1 MFLDAILSG
10 YHIYSLYDPFLLF
23 CSIFSQIDIYSVK
36 HIQIK
41 EAICMKKSVNIITIC
56 IVGLLI
62 TVSATAMTIKGPDE
76 RNNRFLPELDVNVMK
91 VAGTPVSETL
101 DVTGMKECKPNIKIR
116 STDIQVTD
124 SEEDEYTPAIA
135 VAGGGDLFLSYTSK
149 ESILSSS
156 ITWTFSTDDGETWD
170 PGVYYDI
177 DGTESHPAIDYLGSE
192 NKFAGTLLGP
202 PGESDGA
209 LQYLFRCDDITD
221 AETYELFF
229 WDWTSY
235 PYRDRR
241 IPDIGGYQLDEVAWF
256 YGIMGCA
263 GTRGEVVDMPIFNYM
278 NYETEDSGW
287 SSYFSEYQGCENVAI
302 EVDQTN
308 GYFYAIFDYL
318 NETKGDWDLLVLRG
332 DCHNDGE
339 GHPIWFDS
347 LIIGGEENTK
357 YPSVGVQ
364 GDQVIIIAQSDAG
377 GTQDIVCYY
386 SSDAGENWDMSIVAN
401 DAGNDEVYPA
411 VISNGLLATCTFVM
425 NGDIYVSS
433 TEDGGA
439 TWAEAAR
446 INDESGT
453 VVEEYHTASLC
464 LGFGTWSDERNGNAD
479 IFFDT
484 VGAFPMISIESISG
498 GIGVS
503 VDIKNSG
510 TVAASNVQWSIDLE
524 GGLVIIGGHVDGT
537 ISTLAPGASQT
548 VKIGFVLGLGGV
560 TITAAADGATK
571 SATGTVLLFLV
582 TGL

>member
-1 MFLDAILSG
+1 
-10 YHIYSLYDPFLLF
+10 
-23 CSIFSQIDIYSVK
+23 
-36 HIQIK
+36 
-41 EAICMKKSVNIITIC
+41 MKKSANIITIC

-62 TVSATAMTIKGPDE
+62 TVSATAMAIKGPDE
-76 RNNRFLPELDVNVMK
+76 RNNEFVNVIKMEGK
-91 VAGTPVSETL
+91 PVSEAL
-101 DVTGMKECKPNIKIR
+101 DVTGKIECKPNMKIR
-116 STDIQVTD
+116 STDTQITS
-124 SEEDEYTPAIA
+124 SEDDELTPA
-135 VAGGGDLFLSYTSK
+135 VAGGEDLFLAYTTK
-149 ESILSSS
+149 ESILSTT
-156 ITWTFSTDDGETWD
+156 ITWTYSTDDGETWD

-177 DGTESHPAIDYLGSE
+177 EGTESNPAIDYQGSG
-192 NKFAGTLLGP
+192 NKFVGSILGP
-202 PGESDGA
+202 PGVSDGA
-209 LQYLFRCDDITD
+209 LQYLFTCEDVTD
-221 AETYELFF
+221 TETYELTY

-235 PYRDRR
+235 PYRDRG
-241 IPDIGGYQLDEVAWF
+241 IPDIGGYELEEVPWL
-256 YGIMGCA
+256 YGIMACA
-263 GTRGEVVDMPIFNYM
+263 GTRAEIVDMPIFNYM
-278 NYETEDSGW
+278 NYEDETSGW
-287 SSYFSEYQGCENVAI
+287 SSYFTEYQGCENTAV

-318 NETKGDWDLLVLRG
+318 NETKGDWDILILRG
-332 DCHNDGE
+332 D
-339 GHPIWFDS
+339 
-347 LIIGGEENTK
+347 NTK
-357 YPSVGVQ
+357 YPAIGVQ

-411 VISNGLLATCTFVM
+411 IISNGLLATCTFVM

-439 TWAEAAR
+439 TWTDGTK
-446 INDESGT
+446 INDEDGT
-453 VVEEYHTASLC
+453 VVEEYRTASLC

-484 VGAFPMISIESISG
+484 VGAFPIISIESISG

-503 VDIKNSG
+503 AEIKNSG

-524 GGLVIIGGHVDGT
+524 GGLVIIGGHADGT
-537 ISTLAPGASQT
+537 ISSLAPGASQT

-560 TITAAADGATK
+560 TINAAADGATK